1 MSDTVYAIALAGPP
15 NSCDNQPRSRAWIK
29 LLSAE
34 EARSHLQRT
43 SESICIVT
51 NIKSD
56 AGYSFLVET
65 TARNVAENRQI
76 AEILQ
81 RKFFL

>member
-1 MSDTVYAIALAGPP
+1 M
-15 NSCDNQPRSRAWIK
+15 
-29 LLSAE
+29 
-34 EARSHLQRT
+34 HLQRT

-65 TARNVAENRQI
+65 TARNTTEDELI

-81 RKFFL
+81 RKFFS